1 MDLLWE
7 NTGEGREDKENGQI
21 KQLLQVPVI
30 SNLTSF
36 EK

>member
-21 KQLLQVPVI
+21 KQLLQVI

-36 EK
+36 QK